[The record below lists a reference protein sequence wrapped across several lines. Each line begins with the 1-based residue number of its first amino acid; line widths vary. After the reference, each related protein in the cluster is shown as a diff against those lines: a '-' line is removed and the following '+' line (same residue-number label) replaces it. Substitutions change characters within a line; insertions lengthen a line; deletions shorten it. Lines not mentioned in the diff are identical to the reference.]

1 VIAELAL
8 LQQLLWAVNAAAGI
22 FLLVLLASR
31 RNHLTFPA
39 FSFYI
44 FVNLTLGASVYFI
57 YRRWGFSSVTSRRIA
72 WAMLFVV
79 ICARA
84 VAVAEVC
91 KRLLGRYRGIWALA
105 WRIFLASAVLVLLYS
120 AAAGRRRWE
129 LALPSAQRGLE
140 LAMAAVIVLLL
151 LFVRYYGVYA
161 DPADRSLAVGLC
173 LYSCFNALNNTIL
186 ERYLYSYVV
195 LWNVLGML
203 VFFASLCVWAWALRN
218 PQPAAETGEALHTPE
233 IYHSITPQLNARLR
247 ALNEQLS
254 HFWKAEVTRN

>member
-1 VIAELAL
+1 M
-8 LQQLLWAVNAAAGI
+8 LWAVNAAAGI
-22 FLLVLLASR
+22 FLLVLLASQ

-72 WAMLFVV
+72 WAMLFV
-79 ICARA
+79 
-84 VAVAEVC
+84 
-91 KRLLGRYRGIWALA
+91 WALA

-120 AAAGRRRWE
+120 AVAGRRRWE

-161 DPADRSLAVGLC
+161 DPADRTLAVGLC